1 MLCKNKCNDFLNSLV
16 YFKHKIN
23 QIKGKIMNKVYLIG
37 NLTRDPELSET
48 PSGVAVC
55 KFGIAIN
62 RNYANAE
69 GKRDADFFNVVVWRS
84 KAENCAKYLTKGS
97 KVAIEGTIQIRSYQ
111 DKDDIKR
118 YVTEIIA
125 EDVEFLSKAEESKT
139 EQPKKLELQPTD
151 EDLPF

>member
-1 MLCKNKCNDFLNSLV
+1 MQKFICV
-16 YFKHKIN
+16 A
-23 QIKGKIMNKVYLIG
+23 
-37 NLTRDPELSET
+37 NLTNNPELSET

-55 KFGIAIN
+55 KFNIAIN
-62 RNYANAE
+62 RNYTNGE

-97 KVAIEGTIQIRSYQ
+97 KVAIEGTIQTRSYQ

-125 EDVEFLSKAEESKT
+125 EDVEFLSKKDAE
-139 EQPKKLELQPTD
+139 EQPKKIQLQEVED
-151 EDLPF
+151 DGDLPF